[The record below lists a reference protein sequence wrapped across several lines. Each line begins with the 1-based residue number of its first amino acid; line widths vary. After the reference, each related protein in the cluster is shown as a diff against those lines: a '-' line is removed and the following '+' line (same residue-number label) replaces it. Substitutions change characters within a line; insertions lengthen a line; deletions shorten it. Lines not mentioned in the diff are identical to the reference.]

1 MKKFLYITDQSE
13 YTDHSFIGPLFEKYL
28 KEYFEID
35 IVYFSEFKAI
45 FEKKDDH
52 RFILPIADKGKVLQ
66 ELKNNGIDIS
76 SYSYVIVRNSG
87 EILKHVL
94 SQSGTYDFKVGYR
107 LSFPKRRAKMQVEK
121 ANNKASFLKYLNNT
135 LTTYSETKMINQCDI
150 FMPTSQQ
157 MQDEYFEGVTTKTF
171 ICPPAI
177 DPEVLHENLQH
188 EKDEK
193 RFFYAGTLDKL
204 REFETVLEAFND
216 VRSKE
221 WKLTISTKDPE
232 YASKVVNSYSTL
244 ANNVEIHNAKNK
256 QELLVLIAAADIGV
270 SILPEIPLF
279 NTSTPVKIM
288 DYYSSAVPCI
298 MTNNA
303 NNNTIFTDDFDAWFC
318 KFDKNSIKEKIEYII
333 SLSKEDVAKVG
344 IKGQERLL
352 EIRNYKI
359 IARSL
364 AETFDLL

>member
-1 MKKFLYITDQSE
+1 MKKFLYITDQDE

-35 IVYFSEFKAI
+35 IVYFSEFKAE
-45 FEKKDDH
+45 FEKKDEH
-52 RFILPIADKGKVLQ
+52 RFILPLADKTKVLQ
-66 ELKNNGIDIS
+66 ELKNSGIDIS

-87 EILKHVL
+87 EILKDVL
-94 SQSGTYDFKVGYR
+94 SKSKTYDFKVGYR
-107 LSFPKRRAKMQVEK
+107 LSFPKRRAKMQVDK
-121 ANNKASFLKYLNNT
+121 ANNKASFLKHLNNT

-150 FMPTSQQ
+150 FMPTSKQ

-177 DPEVLHENLQH
+177 DPEILHENIQH
-188 EKDEK
+188 EDNQK

-204 REFETVLEAFND
+204 REFETVLDAFND
-216 VRSKE
+216 VASLD

-232 YASKVVNSYSTL
+232 YANKVVNSYSTL
-244 ANNVEIHNAKNK
+244 SNNVEIHNAKNK
-256 QELLVLIAAADIGV
+256 EELLDLIAASDIGV

-318 KFDKNSIKEKIEYII
+318 KFDKNSIRNKIEYII
-333 SLSKEDVAKVG
+333 NLSKEDVTKVG
-344 IKGQERLL
+344 VRGQDRLL
-352 EIRNYKI
+352 EIRNYKK
-359 IARSL
+359 IANSL
-364 AETFDLL
+364 AETLELL